1 MPAIKQIFDA
11 KSASSWYFIS
21 KKLYQYVT
29 MFYESAWVLRVC
41 MDNVLEI
48 INSSQ
53 TYSVT
58 LRKNL

>member
-11 KSASSWYFIS
+11 KSAFSWYFIS

-29 MFYESAWVLRVC
+29 ISYESVWVLRVC